1 MIERSP
7 QSLGTFFHVVRRYF
21 GVQLI
26 FLKHMNRKVTSIV
39 SVKFVVDPHVFCV
52 IVC

>member
-1 MIERSP
+1 MSLP

-26 FLKHMNRKVTSIV
+26 LLKHMNRKVTSIV
-39 SVKFVVDPHVFCV
+39 SVKFVVPHVFCAL
-52 IVC
+52 VC